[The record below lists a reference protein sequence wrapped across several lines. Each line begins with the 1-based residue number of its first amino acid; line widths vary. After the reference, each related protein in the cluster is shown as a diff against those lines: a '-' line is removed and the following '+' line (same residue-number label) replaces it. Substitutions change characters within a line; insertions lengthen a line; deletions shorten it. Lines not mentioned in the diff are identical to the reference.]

1 MTILKIAIF
10 SDTYF
15 PQVNGVAQTL
25 KRLTNHFEKNEI
37 LYQIYSPDINDSSTY
52 PNINQFPSL
61 PLFLYPEC
69 RTVIT
74 SPRKI
79 ENNLQKFKPDLIH
92 LATPY
97 TMGLYGLFAA
107 KKLNIPVVSSYHTHF
122 DQYLKYYRVAWL
134 APLLW
139 KYLKWFHHS
148 TEKIFVPSKETMEKL
163 QSQGFNSLKIWG
175 RGIDC
180 QQFKP
185 IINASDDIRK
195 RYNIKEKYILL
206 YVGRLAPE
214 KDLKTLSVIMEKMP
228 VQIKQNIHWLMV
240 GDGPNMEEW
249 KERAIVQK
257 NITLTGYL
265 RGEELAKIYA
275 GADLF
280 VFPSYTETF
289 GNVVLESLACGTPA
303 IVANAGGVAEIV
315 EDNRTGRI
323 CEKSNADDFISAIHD
338 LLVNDDERLKM
349 GMEARTYA
357 LTKSWDVILDRLL
370 VDYSEIIASHL
381 IINTKYA

>member
-1 MTILKIAIF
+1 MKIAIF

-25 KRLTNHFEKNEI
+25 KRLTNHFEKHEI
-37 LYQIYSPDINDSSTY
+37 SYQIYSPVTNESSTY
-52 PNINQFPSL
+52 PTINQFPSL

-69 RTVIT
+69 RTVIV

-97 TMGLYGLFAA
+97 MMGLYGLFAA

-122 DQYLKYYRVAWL
+122 DQYLKYYRAAWL
-134 APLLW
+134 TPLLW

-148 TEKIFVPSKETMEKL
+148 TERIFVPSKETLEKL
-163 QSQGFNSLKIWG
+163 QSQGFDSLKIWG

-185 IINASDDIRK
+185 IKNARDYIK
-195 RYNIKEKYILL
+195 NKYHIKEKYILL

-214 KDLKTLSVIMEKMP
+214 KDLKTLSAIIEKMP
-228 VQIKQNIHWLMV
+228 VKINQNIHWLMA
-240 GDGPNMEEW
+240 GDGPNMKEW
-249 KERAIVQK
+249 KEKSIAQK
-257 NITLTGYL
+257 NITMTGYI
-265 RGEELAKIYA
+265 RGEELARIYA

-280 VFPSYTETF
+280 VYPSYTETF

-303 IVANAGGVAEIV
+303 IVADEGGVAEIV
-315 EDNRTGRI
+315 EDNKTGII
-323 CEKSNADDFISAIHD
+323 CKKENADDFIHAINYF
-338 LLVNDDERLKM
+338 LINDEERLKM

-357 LTKSWDVILDRLL
+357 LTKSWDFILDCLL
-370 VDYSEIIASHL
+370 VDYREIIASNV
-381 IINTKYA
+381 IINKKFA